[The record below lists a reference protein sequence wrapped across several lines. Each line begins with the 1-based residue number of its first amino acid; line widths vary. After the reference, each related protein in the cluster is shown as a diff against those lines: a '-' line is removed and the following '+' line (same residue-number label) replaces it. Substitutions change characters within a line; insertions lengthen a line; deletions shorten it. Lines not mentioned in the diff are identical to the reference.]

1 MKRGE
6 IWTAADRSSE
16 YAGKPGPVLVLQ
28 DDAFAGTDSVVV
40 VPFTSDPTVA
50 PLLRLPVAP
59 GAANN
64 LSRPCSLMVEKVTA
78 VRRTNIGRL
87 VGRLDDRS
95 MATVGTM
102 AATLLGLARP
112 ALPPAR
118 RAASGAAAKTRMAPA
133 KALAARKPPRAPR

>member
-6 IWTAADRSSE
+6 IWTAADRSSD
-16 YAGKPGPVLVLQ
+16 YAGKPRPVLVLQ

-40 VPFTSDPTVA
+40 VPFTTDPTVA

-59 GAANN
+59 DAANN
-64 LSRPCSLMVEKVTA
+64 LSRPCSLMVEKVTV
-78 VRRTNIGRL
+78 VRRANIGRL

-95 MATVGTM
+95 MATIGTM

-112 ALPPAR
+112 PAR
-118 RAASGAAAKTRMAPA
+118 RARARPA
-133 KALAARKPPRAPR
+133 RR